1 MSSLSDVKNRAI
13 CIQDYADELMN
24 AYEELWDDYL
34 DVSQERDELL
44 ERVKE
49 LEEKNEQDNE

>member
-1 MSSLSDVKNRAI
+1 MSSLTNVKSRGLSI
-13 CIQDYADELMN
+13 KDFVDEITD

-49 LEEKNEQDNE
+49 LEGRNE

>member
-1 MSSLSDVKNRAI
+1 MNSLKEVTSRATDI
-13 CIQDYADELMN
+13 KDYADDLAD

-34 DVSQERDELL
+34 KVSQERDELL

-49 LEEKNEQDNE
+49 LEG

>member
-1 MSSLSDVKNRAI
+1 MNQYSLNDVKSRATDI
-13 CIQDYADELMN
+13 KDFVDEITE

-49 LEEKNEQDNE
+49 LEGEDE

>member
-1 MSSLSDVKNRAI
+1 MSSLSDVKSRAI
-13 CIQDYADELMN
+13 CIQDYTDELMN

-44 ERVKE
+44 GRVKE
-49 LEEKNEQDNE
+49 LESEDDN

>member
-24 AYEELWDDYL
+24 AYEELRGDYL

-49 LEEKNEQDNE
+49 RESKDDN